1 MHSHLW
7 RQDCLIDGTCHVR
20 IETVGDCNWGWT
32 AHSFAASSCALDSTK
47 RHRLRAV
54 HWTAHSVAGLDLCT
68 GQHTALPP
76 SSCALDSAQRRWPR
90 AVQWTAHSVA
100 SLGLCNG
107 QRTASPA
114 LGCAILVISFAQIS
128 HMDAKRLW
136 PAMNSTLL
144 QQMFADIVI
153 IIITF
158 PRISILCVCVPN
170 VRTQSWV
177 CNWHFHRRM
186 LCSTIVS
193 YPISMCTIAILLT
206 L

>member
-7 RQDCLIDGTCHVR
+7 RQDRLIDGTCHLR

-32 AHSFAASSCALDSTK
+32 AHSFAASSYALDSAQ
-47 RHRLRAV
+47 RYRPRSV
-54 HWTAHSVAGLDLCT
+54 HWTAHSVAGL
-68 GQHTALPP
+68 
-76 SSCALDSAQRRWPR
+76 
-90 AVQWTAHSVA
+90 
-100 SLGLCNG
+100 GLCNR

-144 QQMFADIVI
+144 KQMFADIVI

-193 YPISMCTIAILLT
+193 YPISMSTIAMILT